1 MLGKRM
7 MSIRGSLDVVTTTSA
22 MGWAYSAGSREKL
35 TVQALLNQAVV
46 GEAIADMHRDDL
58 AAAGLGDGNC
68 AYHIDFYR
76 EVDPLYLPFITVK
89 LDGGDVDLPRSTIS
103 GYADF
108 FYALYRQYPV
118 TGRHRSVF
126 GGLWTDR
133 VDAATLLRDRGEVGM
148 VAPQVAATLSTFLQT
163 GFSIL
168 NDAVPRGVK
177 PLPSSDSKR
186 GGDGA
191 EDASSGEWP
200 APRDVISSVL
210 RSRPVLDLLRTILEG
225 HPLAVGAEIVEAA
238 EERFRQF
245 STSKVLPS
253 PAECLGLIVPL
264 CDNAVQLEVVRGSHL
279 FPEFTLDGQ
288 SRWVSQSGM
297 VATDVAIQ
305 QFGMIDRHDLEP
317 GSVAVLGPGL
327 IHRLHTEP
335 GTAALRVLCTPSRHA
350 PLECLLDGSCKE
362 VVLESGARVWI

>member
-1 MLGKRM
+1 MLGRRI

-58 AAAGLGDGNC
+58 ATAGLGDGNC
-68 AYHIDFYR
+68 AYHIDFYH

-133 VDAATLLRDRGEVGM
+133 VDAAALLRDRGEVGM
-148 VAPQVAATLSTFLQT
+148 VAPQVANTLSIFLQK
-163 GFSIL
+163 GFLIL
-168 NDAVPRGVK
+168 SDAVPRGVK
-177 PLPSSDSKR
+177 PLPSSGSRRECDR
-186 GGDGA
+186 AD
-191 EDASSGEWP
+191 DASSGVWP
-200 APRDVISSVL
+200 LPSDVISSVL
-210 RSRPVLDLLRTILEG
+210 RSVPVLDLLHPILEG
-225 HPLAVGAEIVEAA
+225 HPLALEAEIVEAT

-245 STSKVLPS
+245 SASKVLPS
-253 PAECLGLIVPL
+253 PAECLGLILPL
-264 CDNAVQLEVVRGSHL
+264 RDDAVHLEVVRGSHL

-288 SRWVSQSGM
+288 SRWISQSGM
-297 VATDVAIQ
+297 VATEVAIQ
-305 QFGMIDRHDLEP
+305 QSGMIDRHVLEL

-327 IHRLHTEP
+327 IHRLRTEP
-335 GTAALRVLCTPSRHA
+335 GTTALRMLCTPSRQA